1 MVQAT
6 VWNKALAAT
15 VGEQQPK
22 MASLAVQKN
31 SAGPPDDKLGDR
43 ILDAYFSRTHHR
55 YPFLD
60 RCDIMDLH
68 EKRFSQT
75 RPSTPAEQFGL
86 FKIYMVYAIGST
98 LLKLTEPVCLAEHEK
113 SRLME

>member
-15 VGEQQPK
+15 VGENQSK
-22 MASLAVQKN
+22 MASLAEVRKN
-31 SAGPPDDKLGDR
+31 SAGPPDDKLGQR
-43 ILDAYFSRTHHR
+43 ILDAYFLRTHHR

-60 RCDIMDLH
+60 RSDIMELH
-68 EKRFSQT
+68 EMRFLQT
-75 RPSTPAEQFGL
+75 RPSTPAEQFGT

-98 LLKLTEPVCLAEHEK
+98 LLKLTEPV
-113 SRLME
+113 SGSSPI